1 MRFAGYTHKGNV
13 REINE
18 DSIYIPQQGQK
29 TNYPYF
35 LAVADG
41 MGGHNA
47 GEVASAMAIR
57 SMVNL
62 IREEN
67 THGTLVL
74 NPLKTLRQ
82 ATIDTNDK
90 VFMLGRQSIKFR
102 GMGTTLTAALCFNA
116 QVIIAHLGDSRAY
129 IVRPDGTYRRITR
142 DHTLVQEYID
152 HHVMTPEQAAVDPR
166 RNILVKALGTEL
178 GQAPDMFEASWQEG
192 DRLVLCSDGVTAYF
206 DDEELCTS
214 VYGIPDLESCANRIG
229 ELSLSRGGIDN
240 ISLCLA
246 LHTGGQ
252 AQ

>member
-18 DSIYIPQQGQK
+18 DSIYIPQQGQR
-29 TNYPYF
+29 TFPYF

-62 IREEN
+62 IKEE
-67 THGTLVL
+67 TAHGDLIQ
-74 NPLKTLRQ
+74 NPVKALRQ
-82 ATIDTNDK
+82 AMIDTNDK
-90 VFMLGRQSIKFR
+90 VFLLGKQSIKFR
-102 GMGTTLTAALCFNA
+102 GMGTTLTAALCFES
-116 QVIIAHLGDSRAY
+116 QLIVAHLGDSRAY
-129 IVRPDGTYRRITR
+129 IVHPDGTYSRITH

-152 HHVMTPEQAAVDPR
+152 HHVMTPEQAEVDPR
-166 RNILVKALGTEL
+166 RNILVKALGTEM
-178 GQAPDMFEASWQEG
+178 GQAPDMFEVPWQVG
-192 DRLVLCSDGVTAYF
+192 DKLMLCSDGVTAYF
-206 DDEELCTS
+206 GDEELCTVVS
-214 VYGIPDLESCANRIG
+214 GSSEMQICANRIG

-246 LHTGGQ
+246 FYTGGQ
-252 AQ
+252 A